1 MAGYNSIRVS
11 IQMHKLRGVLTHGEC
26 YNLGPDLDDPEM
38 KDTLRLYVFVTRH
51 HVKRPFV
58 YK

>member
-1 MAGYNSIRVS
+1 
-11 IQMHKLRGVLTHGEC
+11 MHNYEKKKDERKCQC